1 MGHLKRS
8 QAPKF
13 WPIKRKGL
21 VWTVKTSPGPHRLQ
35 DSMPLQI
42 LVRDVLKV
50 ADTAKE
56 ATSIIKQGKIVID
69 KKPRKDPKFP
79 VGLMDIIEIPEVKKN
94 FVVSMGTSGLT
105 LIEADQSKTANKLCK
120 IVGKTTIKNGLHQL
134 HLHDGRNILAESDQY
149 RVGDSIA
156 IALPDQTITDHLQF
170 EEGSDVTIINGKN
183 RGLSGSVK
191 KIVPRKTAVEKS
203 KVIVDLGKKELETP
217 KNYLMVTGKKG
228 SSDKTEPLISEPK
241 KKKGK

>member
-1 MGHLKRS
+1 MR
-8 QAPKF
+8 Q
-13 WPIKRKGL
+13 
-21 VWTVKTSPGPHRLQ
+21 TNQ
-35 DSMPLQI
+35 
-42 LVRDVLKV
+42 
-50 ADTAKE
+50 
-56 ATSIIKQGKIVID
+56 KQ
-69 KKPRKDPKFP
+69 R
-79 VGLMDIIEIPEVKKN
+79 
-94 FVVSMGTSGLT
+94 
-105 LIEADQSKTANKLCK
+105 
-120 IVGKTTIKNGLHQL
+120 
-134 HLHDGRNILAESDQY
+134 RNILAESDQY